1 MGGKIFAT
9 IKDQVYEKLKE
20 DICAGRFQ
28 AGQRLQEVELAEELS
43 VSRTP
48 VREALRQL
56 VHDGI
61 AVEIPNKGV
70 YVREFTLK
78 DVQEIYN
85 MRLLLEGY
93 AFDLMESTLTK
104 DGKKRLVDIL
114 QELQAA
120 YDRRDLAEYIR
131 CDTALH
137 ECFILLA
144 NDNMLR
150 MVYRGIQTMIQQ
162 FRVHSLSAQGRF
174 EESMKEHTDTVDCIL
189 ADDFRRAK
197 QTNNRHLELAKEEL
211 VRYVT
216 SQ

>member
-104 DGKKRLVDIL
+104 DGKKLLVDIL

-120 YDRRDLAEYIR
+120 YYRRDLAEYIR
-131 CDTALH
+131 WDTSLH
-137 ECFILLA
+137 
-144 NDNMLR
+144 
-150 MVYRGIQTMIQQ
+150 
-162 FRVHSLSAQGRF
+162 
-174 EESMKEHTDTVDCIL
+174 
-189 ADDFRRAK
+189 
-197 QTNNRHLELAKEEL
+197 
-211 VRYVT
+211 
-216 SQ
+216 

>member
-131 CDTALH
+131 WDTALH

-189 ADDFRRAK
+189 ADVFRRAK